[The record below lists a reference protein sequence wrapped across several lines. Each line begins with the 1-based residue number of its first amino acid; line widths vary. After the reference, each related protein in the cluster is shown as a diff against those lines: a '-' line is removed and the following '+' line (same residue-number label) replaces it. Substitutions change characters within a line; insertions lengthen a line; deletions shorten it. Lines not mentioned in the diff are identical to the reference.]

1 MQFAPYSMLGLT
13 GRLATSCS
21 NCSGISCGT
30 PLANNKGRVPV
41 SGRILPGPAQL
52 GEPPAN
58 GSEGG
63 NTMKGHIFSI
73 TILSVLLVLGAM
85 VVPTN
90 ADLAPT
96 SQEVGVSAKTL
107 SGTIEGID
115 PSQRIVTIQSEEKQ
129 GEMML
134 LAFSDP
140 DVVKGLS
147 KGDRVVV
154 ELDDHGMAKKII
166 KASPE
171 QKDMSTP
178 KN

>member
-1 MQFAPYSMLGLT
+1 
-13 GRLATSCS
+13 
-21 NCSGISCGT
+21 
-30 PLANNKGRVPV
+30 
-41 SGRILPGPAQL
+41 
-52 GEPPAN
+52 
-58 GSEGG
+58 
-63 NTMKGHIFSI
+63 MKRHLFSI

-85 VVPTN
+85 VAPTN

-154 ELDDHGMAKKII
+154 ELDDTGWRRRSSRPHLNRKTCRPRKIEPRPAVAI
-166 KASPE
+166 GPR
-171 QKDMSTP
+171 
-178 KN
+178 

>member
-1 MQFAPYSMLGLT
+1 
-13 GRLATSCS
+13 
-21 NCSGISCGT
+21 
-30 PLANNKGRVPV
+30 
-41 SGRILPGPAQL
+41 
-52 GEPPAN
+52 
-58 GSEGG
+58 
-63 NTMKGHIFSI
+63 MKGHLFGI

-96 SQEVGVSAKTL
+96 SQEVVVSAKTL

>member
-1 MQFAPYSMLGLT
+1 
-13 GRLATSCS
+13 
-21 NCSGISCGT
+21 
-30 PLANNKGRVPV
+30 
-41 SGRILPGPAQL
+41 
-52 GEPPAN
+52 
-58 GSEGG
+58 
-63 NTMKGHIFSI
+63 MKGNLFSVTIF
-73 TILSVLLVLGAM
+73 SVLLVLGAM
-85 VVPTN
+85 VAPTN
-90 ADLAPT
+90 ADLVPA
-96 SQEVGVSAKTL
+96 SQEVAASAKTL

-115 PSQRIVTIQSEEKQ
+115 LSQRIVTIQSEDKQ
-129 GEMML
+129 GERML

-171 QKDMSTP
+171 QKGMSTP

>member
-1 MQFAPYSMLGLT
+1 
-13 GRLATSCS
+13 
-21 NCSGISCGT
+21 
-30 PLANNKGRVPV
+30 
-41 SGRILPGPAQL
+41 
-52 GEPPAN
+52 
-58 GSEGG
+58 
-63 NTMKGHIFSI
+63 MKVHLFSI
-73 TILSVLLVLGAM
+73 TMLSVLLVLGAM
-85 VVPTN
+85 VAPTN

-140 DVVKGLS
+140 YVVKGLS